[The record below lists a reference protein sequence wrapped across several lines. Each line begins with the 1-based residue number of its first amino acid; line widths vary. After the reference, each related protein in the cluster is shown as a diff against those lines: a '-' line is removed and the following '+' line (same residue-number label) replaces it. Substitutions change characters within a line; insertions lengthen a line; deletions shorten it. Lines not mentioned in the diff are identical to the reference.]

1 MSWPGS
7 VGPDSRPVINNMNVN
22 TNNMNTPTTESL
34 TLQEQGQQLSVLGAF
49 ANSEQFQ
56 MAKQAAEML
65 ASSSMV
71 PAAYQNNPGSC
82 FIALNTALRLRMD
95 PLMIM
100 QNLYVVQNRPSWS
113 GQFAIALVNICPK
126 FSATWFEYRN
136 EEDFQ
141 KGVRMCAQLKT
152 GQNVYGTWIT
162 PEMVKAEGWGKKWQT
177 MPEQM
182 YKYRAAAF
190 FARTECPE
198 ALLGLSV
205 EGEAEDMAGKS
216 QPDIKPPL
224 FKSREMP
231 KGDVVEAEKVA
242 DSPRQLGDAEVPG
255 KGDVEV
261 PPPHIRLMEALS
273 CTEEEL
279 NAVFKEASG
288 GKVDSWK
295 RLSPTKLEDC
305 LGNLGEMQAVLA
317 RIQAQ

>member
-22 TNNMNTPTTESL
+22 TNNMNTTTTESL

-49 ANSEQFQ
+49 ANGEQFQ

-71 PAAYQNNPGSC
+71 PTTYQNNPGSC

-242 DSPRQLGDAEVPG
+242 DSTRQLGDAEVPG

-279 NAVFKEASG
+279 NAVFKKASG

-295 RLSPTKLEDC
+295 KLTTAKLEDC

>member
-1 MSWPGS
+1 
-7 VGPDSRPVINNMNVN
+7 
-22 TNNMNTPTTESL
+22 MNTSNTEYL

-49 ANSEQFQ
+49 ANGEQFQ
-56 MAKQAAEML
+56 MAMQAAEML

-71 PAAYQNNPGSC
+71 PTTYQNNPGSC

-100 QNLYVVQNRPSWS
+100 QNLYVVQGRPSWS

-126 FSATWFEYRN
+126 FELTWFECRN
-136 EEDFQ
+136 GEDFQ
-141 KGVRMCAQLKT
+141 AGVRMCAQLKT
-152 GQNVYGTWIT
+152 GQHVYGTWVT

-190 FARTECPE
+190 FARTNCPE

-205 EGEAEDMAGKS
+205 EGEAEDTVGKS

-224 FKSREMP
+224 FRSKAAP
-231 KGDVVEAEKVA
+231 KAVKGDVVDAEKV
-242 DSPRQLGDAEVPG
+242 PDAPAAVG
-255 KGDVEV
+255 NAEV

-273 CTEEEL
+273 CAEDQL
-279 NAVFKEASG
+279 NAAIAKASG
-288 GKVDSWK
+288 NKVKSWHEMNAAQME
-295 RLSPTKLEDC
+295 KLAANPDK
-305 LGNLGEMQAVLA
+305 LQPFIA
-317 RIQAQ
+317 

>member
-1 MSWPGS
+1 
-7 VGPDSRPVINNMNVN
+7 
-22 TNNMNTPTTESL
+22 MNTTTTESL

-71 PAAYQNNPGSC
+71 PVTYQNNPGSC

-190 FARTECPE
+190 FARTNCPE

-205 EGEAEDMAGKS
+205 EGEAEDIAGKS

-224 FKSREMP
+224 FKSREISG
-231 KGDVVEAEKVA
+231 GDVVDAEKVA
-242 DSPRQLGDAEVPG
+242 DSPRLPVAAEIPGKSDAEI
-255 KGDVEV
+255 

-279 NAVFKEASG
+279 NAVFKKASG

-295 RLSPTKLEDC
+295 KLTTAKLEDC

-317 RIQAQ
+317 EIQAQ

>member
-1 MSWPGS
+1 
-7 VGPDSRPVINNMNVN
+7 
-22 TNNMNTPTTESL
+22 MNTSNTEYL

-49 ANSEQFQ
+49 ANGEQFQ
-56 MAKQAAEML
+56 MAMQAAEML
-65 ASSSMV
+65 ATSSMV
-71 PAAYQNNPGSC
+71 PTTYQNNPGSC

-100 QNLYVVQNRPSWS
+100 QNLYVVQGRPSWS

-126 FSATWFEYRN
+126 FELTWFEFRN
-136 EEDFQ
+136 GQDFQ
-141 KGVRMCAQLKT
+141 AGVRMCAQLKT
-152 GQNVYGTWIT
+152 GQQVYGTWIT
-162 PEMVKAEGWGKKWQT
+162 PEMVKAEKWGNKWQT

-182 YKYRAAAF
+182 YQYRAAAF
-190 FARTECPE
+190 FARTNCPE
-198 ALLGLSV
+198 ALFGLSV
-205 EGEAEDMAGKS
+205 EGEAEDMVDKS

-224 FKSREMP
+224 FKSTEAP
-231 KGDVVEAEKVA
+231 KGDVVDAEKIPDTPAAVEN
-242 DSPRQLGDAEVPG
+242 AEVPG
-255 KGDVEV
+255 QGDMEV

-279 NAVFKEASG
+279 NAVFKEVSG

-317 RIQAQ
+317 KIQAQ

>member
-1 MSWPGS
+1 
-7 VGPDSRPVINNMNVN
+7 
-22 TNNMNTPTTESL
+22 
-34 TLQEQGQQLSVLGAF
+34 
-49 ANSEQFQ
+49 

-71 PAAYQNNPGSC
+71 PVTYQNNPGSC

-190 FARTECPE
+190 FARTNCPE

-224 FKSREMP
+224 FKSREISG
-231 KGDVVEAEKVA
+231 GDVVDAEKVA
-242 DSPRQLGDAEVPG
+242 DSPRLPVAAKIPGKSDAEI
-255 KGDVEV
+255 

-279 NAVFKEASG
+279 NAVFKKASG

-295 RLSPTKLEDC
+295 KLSAAKLEDC

-317 RIQAQ
+317 EIQAQ

>member
-1 MSWPGS
+1 
-7 VGPDSRPVINNMNVN
+7 
-22 TNNMNTPTTESL
+22 MNTTTTESL

-71 PAAYQNNPGSC
+71 PVTYQNNPGSC

-190 FARTECPE
+190 FARTNCPE

-224 FKSREMP
+224 FKSRASM
-231 KGDVVEAEKVA
+231 GDVVDAEKVA
-242 DSPRQLGDAEVPG
+242 DSPRLPVAAEIPGKSDAEI
-255 KGDVEV
+255 

-279 NAVFKEASG
+279 NAVFKKASG

-295 RLSPTKLEDC
+295 KLSAAKLEDC

-317 RIQAQ
+317 EIQAQ

>member
-1 MSWPGS
+1 
-7 VGPDSRPVINNMNVN
+7 
-22 TNNMNTPTTESL
+22 MNTTTTESL

-56 MAKQAAEML
+56 MAKQAAEMF

-71 PAAYQNNPGSC
+71 PVTYQNNPGSC

-190 FARTECPE
+190 FARTNCPE

-205 EGEAEDMAGKS
+205 EGEAEDIAGKS

-224 FKSREMP
+224 FKSRASM
-231 KGDVVEAEKVA
+231 GDVVDAEKVA
-242 DSPRQLGDAEVPG
+242 DSPRLPVAAEIPGKSDAEI
-255 KGDVEV
+255 

-279 NAVFKEASG
+279 NAVFKKASG

-295 RLSPTKLEDC
+295 KLTTAKLEDC

-317 RIQAQ
+317 EIQAQ

>member
-1 MSWPGS
+1 
-7 VGPDSRPVINNMNVN
+7 MNVN
-22 TNNMNTPTTESL
+22 TNNMNTTTTESL

-71 PAAYQNNPGSC
+71 PTTYQNNPGSC

-141 KGVRMCAQLKT
+141 RGVRMCAQLKT

-242 DSPRQLGDAEVPG
+242 DSTRQLGDAEVPG

>member
-1 MSWPGS
+1 
-7 VGPDSRPVINNMNVN
+7 
-22 TNNMNTPTTESL
+22 MNTPTTESL

-71 PAAYQNNPGSC
+71 PTTYQNNPGSC

-190 FARTECPE
+190 FARTNCPE

-224 FKSREMP
+224 FKSREISG
-231 KGDVVEAEKVA
+231 GDVVDAEKVA
-242 DSPRQLGDAEVPG
+242 DSPRLPVAAKIPGKSDAES
-255 KGDVEV
+255 

-279 NAVFKEASG
+279 NAAVEKASK
-288 GKVDSWK
+288 GKFHSFFELNASQQEKLAANPD
-295 RLSPTKLEDC
+295 RLKPLI
-305 LGNLGEMQAVLA
+305 G
-317 RIQAQ
+317 

>member
-1 MSWPGS
+1 
-7 VGPDSRPVINNMNVN
+7 MNVN

-56 MAKQAAEML
+56 MATQAAEML

-71 PAAYQNNPGSC
+71 PVTYQNNPGSC

-136 EEDFQ
+136 DEDFQ

-190 FARTECPE
+190 FARTNCPE

-205 EGEAEDMAGKS
+205 EGEAEDIAGKS

-224 FKSREMP
+224 FKSRASM
-231 KGDVVEAEKVA
+231 GDVVDAEKVA
-242 DSPRQLGDAEVPG
+242 DSPRLPVAAEIPGKSDAEI
-255 KGDVEV
+255 

-279 NAVFKEASG
+279 NAVFKKASG

-295 RLSPTKLEDC
+295 KLTTAKLEDC

-317 RIQAQ
+317 EIQTQ

>member
-1 MSWPGS
+1 
-7 VGPDSRPVINNMNVN
+7 
-22 TNNMNTPTTESL
+22 MNTTTTESL

-71 PAAYQNNPGSC
+71 PVTYQNNPGSC

-190 FARTECPE
+190 FARTNCPE

-205 EGEAEDMAGKS
+205 EGEAEDIAGKS

-224 FKSREMP
+224 FKSRASMS
-231 KGDVVEAEKVA
+231 DVVDAEKVA
-242 DSPRQLGDAEVPG
+242 DSPRLPVAAEVPG
-255 KGDVEV
+255 KSDAEI

-279 NAVFKEASG
+279 NAVFKKASG

-295 RLSPTKLEDC
+295 KLSAAKLEDC

-317 RIQAQ
+317 EIQTQ

>member
-56 MAKQAAEML
+56 MATQAAEML

-71 PAAYQNNPGSC
+71 PVTYQNNPGSC

-136 EEDFQ
+136 DEDFQ

-190 FARTECPE
+190 FARTNCPE

-205 EGEAEDMAGKS
+205 EGEAEDIAGKS

-224 FKSREMP
+224 FKSRASM
-231 KGDVVEAEKVA
+231 GDVVDAEKVA
-242 DSPRQLGDAEVPG
+242 DSPRLPVAAEIPGKSDAEI
-255 KGDVEV
+255 

-279 NAVFKEASG
+279 NAVFKKASG

-295 RLSPTKLEDC
+295 KLTTAKLEDC

-317 RIQAQ
+317 EIQTQ

>member
-1 MSWPGS
+1 MSWPGTAATE
-7 VGPDSRPVINNMNVN
+7 PRPVINNMNVN
-22 TNNMNTPTTESL
+22 TNNMNTPNTESL

-71 PAAYQNNPGSC
+71 PVTYQNNPGSC

-190 FARTECPE
+190 FARTNCPE

-205 EGEAEDMAGKS
+205 EGEAEDIAGKS

-224 FKSREMP
+224 FKSRASMS
-231 KGDVVEAEKVA
+231 DVVDAEKVA
-242 DSPRQLGDAEVPG
+242 DSPRLPVAAKIPGKSDAEI
-255 KGDVEV
+255 

-279 NAVFKEASG
+279 NAAVEKASK
-288 GKVDSWK
+288 GKFHSF
-295 RLSPTKLEDC
+295 L
-305 LGNLGEMQAVLA
+305 N
-317 RIQAQ
+317 

>member
-1 MSWPGS
+1 
-7 VGPDSRPVINNMNVN
+7 
-22 TNNMNTPTTESL
+22 MNTTTTESL

-71 PAAYQNNPGSC
+71 PVTYQNNPGSC

-190 FARTECPE
+190 FARTNCPE

-205 EGEAEDMAGKS
+205 EGEAEDIAGKS

-224 FKSREMP
+224 FKSREISG
-231 KGDVVEAEKVA
+231 GDVVDAEKVA
-242 DSPRQLGDAEVPG
+242 DSPRLPVAAEVPG
-255 KGDVEV
+255 KSDAEI

-279 NAVFKEASG
+279 NAVFKKASG

-295 RLSPTKLEDC
+295 KLSAAKLEDC

-317 RIQAQ
+317 EIQTQ

>member
-1 MSWPGS
+1 
-7 VGPDSRPVINNMNVN
+7 VN
-22 TNNMNTPTTESL
+22 TTTTESL

-71 PAAYQNNPGSC
+71 PVTYQNNPGSC

-190 FARTECPE
+190 FARTNCPE

-205 EGEAEDMAGKS
+205 EGEAEDIAGKS

-224 FKSREMP
+224 FKSRASM
-231 KGDVVEAEKVA
+231 GDVVDAEKVA
-242 DSPRQLGDAEVPG
+242 DSPRLPVAAEIPGKSDAEI
-255 KGDVEV
+255 

-279 NAVFKEASG
+279 NAVFKKASG

-295 RLSPTKLEDC
+295 KLSAAKLEDC

-317 RIQAQ
+317 EIQAQ

>member
-1 MSWPGS
+1 
-7 VGPDSRPVINNMNVN
+7 
-22 TNNMNTPTTESL
+22 
-34 TLQEQGQQLSVLGAF
+34 
-49 ANSEQFQ
+49 

-71 PAAYQNNPGSC
+71 PVTYQNNPGSC

-190 FARTECPE
+190 FARTNCPE

-205 EGEAEDMAGKS
+205 EGEAEDIAGKS

-224 FKSREMP
+224 FKSRASM
-231 KGDVVEAEKVA
+231 GDVVDAEKVA

-255 KGDVEV
+255 KSDAEI

-273 CTEEEL
+273 CTENQLNAAVEKASKGKFHSFFEL
-279 NAVFKEASG
+279 NASQQEKLAANP
-288 GKVDSWK
+288 D
-295 RLSPTKLEDC
+295 RLKPLI
-305 LGNLGEMQAVLA
+305 G
-317 RIQAQ
+317 

>member
-56 MAKQAAEML
+56 MATQAAEML

-71 PAAYQNNPGSC
+71 PTTYQNNPGSC

-182 YKYRAAAF
+182 YKYRAADM
-190 FARTECPE
+190 FARTNCPE

-224 FKSREMP
+224 FKSREISG
-231 KGDVVEAEKVA
+231 GDVVDAEKVA

-273 CTEEEL
+273 CTEEQL
-279 NAVFKEASG
+279 NKAIVKASG
-288 GKVDSWK
+288 NKVKSWHEMNAAQME
-295 RLSPTKLEDC
+295 KLAANPDK
-305 LGNLGEMQAVLA
+305 LQPFIG
-317 RIQAQ
+317 

>member
-1 MSWPGS
+1 
-7 VGPDSRPVINNMNVN
+7 
-22 TNNMNTPTTESL
+22 MNTTTTESL

-71 PAAYQNNPGSC
+71 PVTYQNNPGSC

-190 FARTECPE
+190 FARTNCPE

-205 EGEAEDMAGKS
+205 EGEAEDIAGKS

-224 FKSREMP
+224 FKSRASM
-231 KGDVVEAEKVA
+231 GDVVDAEKVA
-242 DSPRQLGDAEVPG
+242 DSPRLPVAAEIPGKSDAEI
-255 KGDVEV
+255 

-279 NAVFKEASG
+279 NAVFKKASG

-295 RLSPTKLEDC
+295 KLSAAKLEDC
-305 LGNLGEMQAVLA
+305 LGSLGEMQAVLA
-317 RIQAQ
+317 EIQAQ

>member
-1 MSWPGS
+1 
-7 VGPDSRPVINNMNVN
+7 
-22 TNNMNTPTTESL
+22 MNTTTTESL

-71 PAAYQNNPGSC
+71 PVTYQNNPGSC

-190 FARTECPE
+190 FARTNCPE

-205 EGEAEDMAGKS
+205 EGEAEDIAGKS

-224 FKSREMP
+224 FKSRASMS
-231 KGDVVEAEKVA
+231 DVVDAEKVA
-242 DSPRQLGDAEVPG
+242 DSPRLPVAAEVPG
-255 KGDVEV
+255 KSDAEI

-279 NAVFKEASG
+279 NAVFKKASG

-295 RLSPTKLEDC
+295 KLSAAKLEDC

-317 RIQAQ
+317 EIQAQ

>member
-1 MSWPGS
+1 
-7 VGPDSRPVINNMNVN
+7 
-22 TNNMNTPTTESL
+22 MNTPTTESL

-71 PAAYQNNPGSC
+71 PTTYQNNPGSC

-242 DSPRQLGDAEVPG
+242 DSTRQLGDAEVPG

>member
-1 MSWPGS
+1 M
-7 VGPDSRPVINNMNVN
+7 N
-22 TNNMNTPTTESL
+22 TNTTESL
-34 TLQEQGQQLSVLGAF
+34 TIQEQGQQLSVLGAF
-49 ANSEQFQ
+49 ANGEQFQ
-56 MAKQAAEML
+56 MAMQAAEML

-71 PAAYQNNPGSC
+71 PTTYQNNPGSC

-100 QNLYVVQNRPSWS
+100 QNLYVVQGRPSWS
-113 GQFAIALVNICPK
+113 GQFAIAAINACGK
-126 FSATWFEYRN
+126 FSSTWFEYRN
-136 EEDFQ
+136 KQDFQ
-141 KGVRMCAQLKT
+141 AGVRMCAKLKN
-152 GQNVYGTWIT
+152 GMDVFGTWIT
-162 PEMVKAEGWGKKWQT
+162 PEMVKAEKWGNKWQT

-182 YKYRAAAF
+182 YQYRAAAF
-190 FARTECPE
+190 FARTNCPE
-198 ALLGLSV
+198 ALLGLRV
-205 EGEAEDMAGKS
+205 EGEAEDMADKG

-224 FKSREMP
+224 FKSKEAP
-231 KGDVVEAEKVA
+231 KDDVVDAEMVA

-255 KGDVEV
+255 KNAAEI

-295 RLSPTKLEDC
+295 RLTTAKLKDC

-317 RIQAQ
+317 KIQAQ

>member
-1 MSWPGS
+1 
-7 VGPDSRPVINNMNVN
+7 
-22 TNNMNTPTTESL
+22 
-34 TLQEQGQQLSVLGAF
+34 
-49 ANSEQFQ
+49 
-56 MAKQAAEML
+56 ML

-71 PAAYQNNPGSC
+71 PVTYQNNPGSC

-190 FARTECPE
+190 FARTNCPE

-205 EGEAEDMAGKS
+205 EGEAEDIAGKS
-216 QPDIKPPL
+216 QLDIKPPL
-224 FKSREMP
+224 FKSREISG
-231 KGDVVEAEKVA
+231 GDVVDAEKVA
-242 DSPRQLGDAEVPG
+242 DSPRLPVAAEIPGKSDAEI
-255 KGDVEV
+255 

-279 NAVFKEASG
+279 NAVFKKASG

-295 RLSPTKLEDC
+295 KLTTAKLEDC

-317 RIQAQ
+317 EIQAQ

>member
-1 MSWPGS
+1 
-7 VGPDSRPVINNMNVN
+7 MNVN
-22 TNNMNTPTTESL
+22 TNNMNTTTTESL

-100 QNLYVVQNRPSWS
+100 QNLYVVKNRPSWS

-162 PEMVKAEGWGKKWQT
+162 PEMVKAEEWGKKWQT

-190 FARTECPE
+190 FARTNCPE

-279 NAVFKEASG
+279 NAVFKEVSG

>member
-1 MSWPGS
+1 
-7 VGPDSRPVINNMNVN
+7 
-22 TNNMNTPTTESL
+22 
-34 TLQEQGQQLSVLGAF
+34 
-49 ANSEQFQ
+49 

-71 PAAYQNNPGSC
+71 PVTYQNNPGSC

-190 FARTECPE
+190 FARTNCPE

-205 EGEAEDMAGKS
+205 EGEAEDIADKS

-224 FKSREMP
+224 FKSRASMS
-231 KGDVVEAEKVA
+231 DVVDAEKVA
-242 DSPRQLGDAEVPG
+242 DSPRLPVAAEVPG
-255 KGDVEV
+255 KSDAEI

-279 NAVFKEASG
+279 NAVFKKASG

-295 RLSPTKLEDC
+295 KLTTAKLEDC

-317 RIQAQ
+317 EIQAQ

>member
-1 MSWPGS
+1 
-7 VGPDSRPVINNMNVN
+7 
-22 TNNMNTPTTESL
+22 MNTTTTESL

-56 MAKQAAEML
+56 MATQAAEML

-71 PAAYQNNPGSC
+71 PVTYQNNPGSC

-190 FARTECPE
+190 FARTNCPE

-205 EGEAEDMAGKS
+205 EGEAEDIAGKS

-224 FKSREMP
+224 FKSREISG
-231 KGDVVEAEKVA
+231 GDVVDAEKVA

-255 KGDVEV
+255 KSDAEI

-279 NAVFKEASG
+279 NAVFKKASG

-295 RLSPTKLEDC
+295 KLTTAKLEDC

-317 RIQAQ
+317 EIQTQ